1 MKVTRLTASVYRIP
15 TEGPEADA
23 GAQWDATTLVLV
35 EAEGAGGQHGL
46 GYTYTAAAAAQ
57 VVRDLLVG
65 AVCGRNLEDV
75 QPVGRAMLAAVA
87 EVDPPE
93 LAACAVSAVDIALWD
108 LRARAVEQPL
118 FQLLG
123 AQRQAAPVYGSGGF
137 LNSSTAELVA
147 QLGGWVARGI
157 ARVQMKV
164 GRAGQEGAD
173 LDLARVRAVRTALGP
188 RVELYVDADGAY
200 DAVHAI
206 AQERRFAALGVSCF
220 EEPVPSA
227 GLEELAQVRREGGLR
242 VAAGEYGFDPL
253 YFRNLMAAGAVD
265 IVQPAVTRCLGV
277 TGWLAAVQ
285 LADSFELGVWAHGAP
300 ALHVHMACAAP
311 TAVQVE
317 YFHDHARVERLLF
330 DGVVDPVDGELRP
343 DPGRPGLGLELK
355 RAAAERWRVG

>member
-23 GAQWDATTLVLV
+23 SAQWDATTVVLV
-35 EAEGAGGQHGL
+35 EAEGADGQRGL

-65 AVCGRNLEDV
+65 AVCGRSLEDV
-75 QPVGRAMLAAVA
+75 QPVGKAMLAAVA

-123 AQRQAAPVYGSGGF
+123 AQRPAAPVYGGGGF
-137 LNSSTAELVA
+137 LNYSTAQLIE

-164 GRAGQEGAD
+164 GRGVGAGAD
-173 LDLARVRAVRTALGP
+173 QDLARVQAVRAALGP
-188 RVELYVDADGAY
+188 KVELYVDADGAFKP
-200 DAVHAI
+200 AGAI
-206 AQERRFAALGVSCF
+206 ALAGRLAAQGVTCF

-227 GLEELAQVRREGGLR
+227 ALEQLAQVRREGGVR

-285 LADSFELGVWAHGAP
+285 LADSFELGVWAPGAP
-300 ALHVHMACAAP
+300 ALHAHMACAAP
-311 TAVQVE
+311 TPVQVE
-317 YFHDHARVERLLF
+317 YFHDHARVEGLLF

-355 RAAAERWRVG
+355 RASAERWRVG